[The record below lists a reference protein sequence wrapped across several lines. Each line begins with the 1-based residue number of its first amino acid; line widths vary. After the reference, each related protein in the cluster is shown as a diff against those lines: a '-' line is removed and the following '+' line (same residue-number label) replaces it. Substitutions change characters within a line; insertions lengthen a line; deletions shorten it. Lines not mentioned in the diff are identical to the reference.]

1 MNKERYIVGL
11 SMTEEGKELYV
22 VVDSFHPLATQ
33 YLRYFTSRKRA
44 EAECKRLNEEY
55 RKDANNGGVL

>member
-1 MNKERYIVGL
+1 MNKERYIVGI

-33 YLRYFTSRKRA
+33 HLRYFTARKRA
-44 EAECKRLNEEY
+44 EAECKRLNAEHRKEEG
-55 RKDANNGGVL
+55 K